1 MIDAFG
7 FGSLVIDGKEYNS
20 DLIIYPDGR
29 VVDGWWRRNGH
40 HFSAHDINGLIQ
52 TEPEFIIA
60 GTGIHGY
67 MKPDKGLE
75 QLLHQKGIVF
85 IAEKNEHAVQAY
97 NQNVLNKRVGA
108 CFHLTC

>member
-1 MIDAFG
+1 MIDAFN
-7 FGSLVIDGKEYNS
+7 FGSLVIDGRKYSS

-29 VVDGWWRRNGH
+29 IVDGWWRKNGH

-67 MKPDKGLE
+67 MKPNKGLE
-75 QLLHQKGIVF
+75 NLLHQKGIVF
-85 IAEKNEHAVQAY
+85 IADKNEQAIQAY
-97 NQNVLNKRVGA
+97 NQSVLHKRVGA